1 MDNYKWLNR
10 NIGIAGLVIVLILL
24 GANTYYLLSKEK
36 TISQETIVQQDQA
49 KEQSLVFEQEPAE
62 LTNQTIEVLQTAPKK
77 YLYVINQ
84 KDNSVSV
91 INLENKKIEKDI
103 LVGMTPAQGII
114 ANEKLY
120 VSNKN
125 EGTVS
130 VIDLKK
136 NEVNTTIE
144 TTKKPEGIAIYSN
157 TLFVTNEQDDSLTAI
172 DIGTLKQT
180 IIPVGKSPVYVI
192 FDRKKNLLLTANM
205 ESNGITLVNPT
216 IKKAL
221 DDIEVSGLG
230 PSAIAFSS
238 MSDYIYVANQFSN
251 DISIIPYKLSKNIHR
266 EVTRLRV
273 GTRPVDI
280 KITPDSRLA
289 IVANFDDDSLTF
301 ISTALQQVTETMNIG
316 ASPSS
321 ITIEPEGKLAYVT
334 NFNADKVAVVDLGR
348 KEVIGSIQTGK
359 GPIASFFVVR

>member
-10 NIGIAGLVIVLILL
+10 NVGIAGLVIILLLL
-24 GANTYYLLSKEK
+24 GANTYYLLPKEK
-36 TISQETIVQQDQA
+36 STPLETAAQQDQA
-49 KEQSLVFEQEPAE
+49 DKQSLVFKQESAE
-62 LTNQTIEVLQTAPKK
+62 LTNQTIETIQTTPKK

-84 KDNSVSV
+84 KDNTVSV

-103 LVGMTPAQGII
+103 LVGMTPTQGII
-114 ANEKLY
+114 SDGKLY

-130 VIDLKK
+130 VIDLQK
-136 NEVNTTIE
+136 NEVNITIE

-172 DIGTLKQT
+172 DLSTLKQT
-180 IIPVGKSPVYVI
+180 VIPVGKSPVYVI
-192 FDRKKNLLLTANM
+192 FDKKKNLLLTANM

-221 DDIEVSGLG
+221 DDIEISGFG
-230 PSAIAFSS
+230 PSAIAFSNI
-238 MSDYIYVANQFSN
+238 SDYLYVANQFSN

-273 GTRPVDI
+273 GARPVDI
-280 KITPDSRLA
+280 KITPDNRLA

-301 ISTALQQVTETMNIG
+301 ISTALQQVTKTINVG

-334 NFNADKVAVVDLGR
+334 NFNSDKVAVIDLR
-348 KEVIGSIQTGK
+348 QKEVIGSIQAGK